1 MKKFNL
7 TLSVLFAVLL
17 SVPAS
22 LFAQSFKVSGTVSDK
37 SGAVIGASVIVQ
49 GTSVG
54 ASTDTEGAFSLTVP
68 ASPAVLEVSY
78 IGYKP
83 QQVAVTAA
91 MSNVRIVL
99 EEDSQTLEDVV
110 VLGFGAAARK
120 ADLSTSV
127 GVLDNVEAN
136 KARPIS
142 SVEGILQGQIPGV
155 TVVNNGGDPTST
167 PTITIRG
174 MGSRSNESVLWVV
187 DGVPNAPLNI
197 NDIESMVVLKDAASA
212 AIYGAQSGAAGVIL
226 VTTKKAKNGAPQVTY
241 EGNYG
246 IRTAYDLPQSLTVEQ
261 ERAVRTTAMDAAGQ
275 KISDLWDPVK
285 NPEMAAT
292 RTDWIDEVFRT
303 AFYQRHQIAVSGGT
317 DKFASR
323 VAFNYNG
330 DEGTL
335 VGTFNKTA
343 SVRFNGHYDI
353 SRHISISEDATWSNN
368 KQRGQS
374 TGINTDEGYT
384 GILWTALSM
393 PRSARAYYDDG
404 SFGGTAEM
412 GSETAGLHGDLVNPL
427 RLLKAATTINKTN
440 KISTTTQLTIKNV
453 LPGLRFNSRF
463 TYRNENSFYKN
474 FSPKISEPGKPNARN
489 ELSYSTYDY
498 FYWGTENTLTYDNTF
513 GRHTVGA
520 LVSTTAEEQRQR
532 GFAVKGRYFDNEA
545 EANQYLNYAT
555 EFPNPED
562 SYDYPDNNVAIVA
575 RLSYSF
581 DDRYFVTASWRRD
594 YAGRLPKGNKSGDFP
609 AVTAGWK
616 ISSEPFFRKNDVV
629 TLLKLR
635 ASWGRVGNLGAVP
648 YAYSYPTL
656 SRDGNGDGTQVGGS
670 TNTNL
675 MYLGTAINPNLSWET
690 SEQTD
695 IGLDLDMFKGRL
707 SISADFFMK
716 RTYDLIQAQTT
727 NWPDYIGISAMMIN
741 QGEIRNRGF
750 ELSVN
755 WKQQVNRDWSY
766 YVGGNMTT
774 LKNWVSNIGVMA
786 ADGGKGVW
794 AHSNNFRSVLKP
806 FQTAEGEP
814 LYTYYLIKTAGL
826 FQSDEEAANYTWT
839 NPDTGETK
847 RIQPNAKAGDIR
859 FVDWNNDGKI
869 DSNDRQY
876 MGSYMPKLTYSF
888 SAGFTWK
895 DLSFSMMW
903 QGAAKTKAFNA
914 TKFTLLNEAQGV
926 FNRSTDILKAWPA
939 SNDVPRL
946 TANDAN
952 ENFTNVSD
960 FYLDDASYLR
970 LKNITVSYD
979 LTRLLR
985 RSTKLASRGSSL
997 SVYFSAENL
1006 WTITDYTGFDP
1017 EVGGIGLDA
1026 GRYPVSRVMSFGIR
1040 LTY

>member
-1 MKKFNL
+1 MKNFNPC
-7 TLSVLFAVLL
+7 LSILL
-17 SVPAS
+17 ALMLMIPGSM
-22 LFAQSFKVSGTVSDK
+22 FAQSFKVSGTVKDK
-37 SGAVIGASVIVQ
+37 NGAIVGASVVVK

-54 ASTDTEGAFSLTVP
+54 TSTDLAGAFSVAVP
-68 ASPAVLEVSY
+68 GSQGVLEISY
-78 IGYKP
+78 IGYVTRE
-83 QQVAVTAA
+83 VAVSKATTALD
-91 MSNVRIVL
+91 IVL
-99 EEDSQTLEDVV
+99 EEDAQTMDDVV

-127 GVLDNVEAN
+127 GVLSNVEQN
-136 KARPIS
+136 KSRPIS

-155 TVVNNGGDPTST
+155 TVVNNGGDPTSA
-167 PTITIRG
+167 PTVTIRG
-174 MGSRSNESVLWVV
+174 MGSQSNESVLWVV
-187 DGVPNAPLNI
+187 DGVPGAPFTI

-226 VTTKKAKNGAPQVTY
+226 VTTKKARNGAPQVTY

-246 IRTAYDLPQSLTVEQ
+246 IRTAYNLPQSLTVEQ
-261 ERAVRTTAMDAAGQ
+261 ERAVRTTAMEAAGQ

-285 NPEMAAT
+285 NPEMALT

-303 AFYQRHQIAVSGGT
+303 AFYQRHQVAVSGGT

-335 VGTFNKTA
+335 LGTFNKTA
-343 SVRFNGHYDI
+343 SVRYNGTYDI
-353 SRHISISEDATWSNN
+353 SRHITISEDASWSNN

-393 PRSARAYYDDG
+393 PRSARPYYDDG

-440 KISTTTQLTIKNV
+440 KFSTTTQLTIKNV

-463 TYRNENSFYKN
+463 TYRNENYFYKN
-474 FSPKISEPGKPNARN
+474 FSPRISEPGKPNARN
-489 ELSYSTYDY
+489 ELSYDTYDY
-498 FYWGTENTLTYDNTF
+498 YYWGTENTLTYDNTF

-520 LVSTTAEEQRQR
+520 LISTTAEEQRQR

-545 EANQYLNYAT
+545 EANQYLSYAS

-562 SYDYPDNNVAIVA
+562 SYSYPDNNVAIVA

-609 AVTAGWK
+609 AVTGGWK

-648 YAYSYPTL
+648 YAYSYPVL
-656 SRDGNGDGTQVGGS
+656 DRDGNGDGTQVGGS

-695 IGLDLDMFKGRL
+695 IGLDLDMFRGRL

-750 ELSVN
+750 ELGVN
-755 WKQQVNRDWSY
+755 WKEQVNRDWSY

-774 LKNWVSNIGVMA
+774 LKNWVSDIGTMA

-794 AHSNNFRSVLKP
+794 AHSNHFRSVLKP

-814 LYTYYLIKTAGL
+814 LYSYYLIQTNGL

-839 NPDTGETK
+839 DPETGETK

-876 MGSYMPKLTYSF
+876 MGSYLPKLTYSF

-952 ENFTNVSD
+952 GNFTNASD

-970 LKNITVSYD
+970 LKNVTVSYD

-985 RSTKLASRGSSL
+985 RNAKLAARGSSL
-997 SVYFSAENL
+997 SVYFSGENL

-1026 GRYPVSRVMSFGIR
+1026 GRYPVSRVFSFGIK

>member
-1 MKKFNL
+1 MKNFNPC
-7 TLSVLFAVLL
+7 LSILL
-17 SVPAS
+17 ALMLMIPGSM
-22 LFAQSFKVSGTVSDK
+22 FAQSFKVSGTVKDK
-37 SGAVIGASVIVQ
+37 NGAIVGASVVVK

-54 ASTDTEGAFSLTVP
+54 TSTDLAGAFTVAVP
-68 ASPAVLEVSY
+68 GSQGVLEISY
-78 IGYKP
+78 IGYVTRE
-83 QQVAVTAA
+83 VAVSKATTALD
-91 MSNVRIVL
+91 IVL
-99 EEDSQTLEDVV
+99 EEDAQTMDDVV

-127 GVLDNVEAN
+127 GVLSNVEQN
-136 KARPIS
+136 KSRPIS

-155 TVVNNGGDPTST
+155 TVVNNGGDPTSA
-167 PTITIRG
+167 PTVTIRG
-174 MGSRSNESVLWVV
+174 MGSQSNESVLWVV
-187 DGVPNAPLNI
+187 DGVPGAPFTI

-246 IRTAYDLPQSLTVEQ
+246 IRTAYNLPQSLTVEQ
-261 ERAVRTTAMDAAGQ
+261 ERAVRTTAMEAAGQ

-285 NPEMAAT
+285 NPEMALT

-303 AFYQRHQIAVSGGT
+303 AFYQRHQVAVSGGT

-343 SVRFNGHYDI
+343 SVRYNGTYDI
-353 SRHISISEDATWSNN
+353 SRHITISEDASWSNN

-393 PRSARAYYDDG
+393 PRSARPYYDDG

-440 KISTTTQLTIKNV
+440 KFSTTTQLTIKNV

-463 TYRNENSFYKN
+463 TYRNENYFYKN
-474 FSPKISEPGKPNARN
+474 FSPRISEPGKPNARN
-489 ELSYSTYDY
+489 ELSYDTYDY
-498 FYWGTENTLTYDNTF
+498 YYWGTENTLTYDNTF

-520 LVSTTAEEQRQR
+520 LISTTAEEQRQR

-545 EANQYLNYAT
+545 EANQYLSYAS

-562 SYDYPDNNVAIVA
+562 SYSYPDNNVAIVA

-609 AVTAGWK
+609 AVTGGWK

-648 YAYSYPTL
+648 YAYSYPVL
-656 SRDGNGDGTQVGGS
+656 DRDGNGDGTQVGGS

-695 IGLDLDMFKGRL
+695 IGLDLDMF
-707 SISADFFMK
+707 
-716 RTYDLIQAQTT
+716 
-727 NWPDYIGISAMMIN
+727 P
-741 QGEIRNRGF
+741 GEIRNRGF
-750 ELSVN
+750 ELGVN
-755 WKQQVNRDWSY
+755 WKEQVNRDWSY
-766 YVGGNMTT
+766 YVGGNLTT
-774 LKNWVSNIGVMA
+774 LKNWVSDIGTMA

-794 AHSNNFRSVLKP
+794 AHSDHFRSVLKP

-814 LYTYYLIKTAGL
+814 LYSYYLIQTNGL

-839 NPDTGETK
+839 DPETGETK

-952 ENFTNVSD
+952 GNFTNVSD

-970 LKNITVSYD
+970 LKNVTVSYD

-985 RSTKLASRGSSL
+985 RNAKLAARGSSL
-997 SVYFSAENL
+997 SVYFSGENL

-1026 GRYPVSRVMSFGIR
+1026 GRYPVSRVFSFGIK